1 MGILMALLLRGT
13 MFKGEAVPFVMELP
27 NYRMPGAKNVGQLLW
42 EKAKDFLQRA
52 FTVIFFA
59 TIIIWFLQTFNLH
72 MNVVADSKGQYPG
85 SCGRNHCTG
94 IPSAWFRKLEDFY
107 CTDHRIYGKG
117 KCGIYAFGT
126 LWKYGRT
133 DGSNYA
139 GGSSKPFG
147 LLSVVY
153 TMCCGY
159 CIDQERTWRKM
170 GGICGAGT
178 MYGCVDRSMYR
189 ASDWYV
195 GNVKRHKKPP
205 VDGIRYVP
213 FTGGFCCIY

>member
-1 MGILMALLLRGT
+1 M
-13 MFKGEAVPFVMELP
+13 
-27 NYRMPGAKNVGQLLW
+27 
-42 EKAKDFLQRA
+42 
-52 FTVIFFA
+52 
-59 TIIIWFLQTFNLH
+59 
-72 MNVVADSKGQYPG
+72 
-85 SCGRNHCTG
+85 
-94 IPSAWFRKLEDFY
+94 
-107 CTDHRIYGKG
+107 
-117 KCGIYAFGT
+117 
-126 LWKYGRT
+126 KYGRT

-178 MYGCVDRSMYR
+178 MYGCVDRSIYR

>member
-1 MGILMALLLRGT
+1 MGKS
-13 MFKGEAVPFVMELP
+13 KGL
-27 NYRMPGAKNVGQLLW
+27 
-42 EKAKDFLQRA
+42 LQRA

-72 MNVVADSKGQYPG
+72 MNVVADSRDSILAVVAG
-85 SCGRNHCTG
+85 NHCTG

-133 DGSNYA
+133 DGSNYT
-139 GGSSKPFG
+139 GGVLKPFG
-147 LLSVVY
+147 LLPVVY
-153 TMCCGY
+153 TMCCGN

-178 MYGCVDRSMYR
+178 VCGCVDRKHLS
-189 ASDWYV
+189 
-195 GNVKRHKKPP
+195 
-205 VDGIRYVP
+205 
-213 FTGGFCCIY
+213 CILIGTLVM

>member
-1 MGILMALLLRGT
+1 M
-13 MFKGEAVPFVMELP
+13 
-27 NYRMPGAKNVGQLLW
+27 
-42 EKAKDFLQRA
+42 
-52 FTVIFFA
+52 
-59 TIIIWFLQTFNLH
+59 
-72 MNVVADSKGQYPG
+72 
-85 SCGRNHCTG
+85 
-94 IPSAWFRKLEDFY
+94 
-107 CTDHRIYGKG
+107 IYGKG

-133 DGSNYA
+133 DGSNYT
-139 GGSSKPFG
+139 GGSRKPFG
-147 LLSVVY
+147 LLPVVY

-178 MYGCVDRSMYR
+178 MYGCVDRSIYR